1 LAVISVAYLAIYIPV
16 YAVEKGIDFTKVK
29 MVKIDIGFIGAI
41 PILCFAFQCHVL
53 IPSLFSELKNPTPFK
68 MNAIIFSAVLIC
80 GILYTPVG
88 FFGYLAFGENE
99 CGDVLNKFFS
109 KNVAAGIGRIVVM
122 ITVTISYP
130 LNNFPARQALAGWI
144 TGDSKKEVSTP
155 IFIFLTLFLFA
166 LNLVIAIFVKNI
178 NIVFFFGRIDISSF
192 NYIHFPSSLHME
204 NKQRE

>member
-1 LAVISVAYLAIYIPV
+1 
-16 YAVEKGIDFTKVK
+16 
-29 MVKIDIGFIGAI
+29 
-41 PILCFAFQCHVL
+41 
-53 IPSLFSELKNPTPFK
+53 

-155 IFIFLTLFLFA
+155 VFIFLTLFLFA

-178 NIVFFFGRIDISSF
+178 NIVFSLAGSTLAVLIIFIFPAVCTWKINKESKDPFVLIKTKIEAVLLITLGIIIAICGTYLTIKGIISGST
-192 NYIHFPSSLHME
+192 SC
-204 NKQRE
+204 